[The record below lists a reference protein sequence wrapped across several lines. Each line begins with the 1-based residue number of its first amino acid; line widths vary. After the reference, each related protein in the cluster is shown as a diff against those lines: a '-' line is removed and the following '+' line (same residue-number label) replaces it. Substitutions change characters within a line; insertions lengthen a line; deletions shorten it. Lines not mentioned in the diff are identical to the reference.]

1 MFFKYAGS
9 KTKSRTRIGPLVD
22 DKGNVVD
29 NDNVTAEMFNAYFA
43 SVFTKEREA
52 VPDAV
57 NMCNNDQEGLKNFDL
72 SPQKVMEV
80 LTQGRWVSFFSGA
93 SIWLRM
99 TFNYPV
105 LWVRVKGQ
113 G

>member
-9 KTKSRTRIGPLVD
+9 KTRSRTRIGPLVD

-57 NMCNNDQEGLKNFDL
+57 NMCNNDQEGLKNLDL

-80 LTQGRWVSFFSGA
+80 LTRLNPNKTPGVDQIYSVMLKNLA
-93 SIWLRM
+93 NELAILD
-99 TFNYPV
+99 
-105 LWVRVKGQ
+105 Q
-113 G
+113 

>member
-9 KTKSRTRIGPLVD
+9 KTRSRTRIGPLVD

-29 NDNVTAEMFNAYFA
+29 NDNVTAEMFNAHFA

-57 NMCNNDQEGLKNFDL
+57 NMCNNDQEGLKNLRLISTESDGSTDASQPKQDARSGPDL
-72 SPQKVMEV
+72 
-80 LTQGRWVSFFSGA
+80 LGH
-93 SIWLRM
+93 
-99 TFNYPV
+99 
-105 LWVRVKGQ
+105 VKESCK
-113 G
+113 

>member
-9 KTKSRTRIGPLVD
+9 KTRSRTRIGPLVD

-57 NMCNNDQEGLKNFDL
+57 NMCNNDQEGDVRDT
-72 SPQKVMEV
+72 SSY
-80 LTQGRWVSFFSGA
+80 TRG
-93 SIWLRM
+93 
-99 TFNYPV
+99 V
-105 LWVRVKGQ
+105 LWKVKFRTSVSQ
-113 G
+113 TEEE